1 MGAKGGEKDYDS
13 HPGFDMPKSSFPFG
27 VKKSEMGVRKG
38 GSGVKSNKH
47 RVDNE
52 LNRINKVMKGGK

>member
-1 MGAKGGEKDYDS
+1 
-13 HPGFDMPKSSFPFG
+13 MPKSSFPFG

-38 GSGVKSNKH
+38 GGGKGNKH